1 MSNTMKALIFRGA
14 GNVTLEEVPMPV
26 CVDDGVLVKIA
37 RAGICGSD
45 IHAYTRGGMAGG
57 IMSDES
63 KFGHEF
69 VGVIVEVGAN
79 VKGLAVGDR
88 VWVDPA
94 CCVPDPNFSCM
105 AGGFAEYIAT
115 LTAVRDRDVFVLPDD
130 ISFAEAVLI
139 EPFAVGVHTKNRAR
153 TERDDKVLVYGAG
166 PIGLMCYAALVNQ
179 GVDNVVIAEQL
190 PSRIEKARSLGAD
203 VFDNSNG
210 ADLYGYLREKYG
222 SFSSN
227 SIEAADVDVTIDCVG
242 FGAIISEYLENARY
256 SSRFCTL
263 GMDFSPMTLVP
274 GVLMAKQLEIR
285 GSRCYDAKDVIE
297 VIDVLGNR
305 KTDIASIVTGVY
317 SLEEAAEAFEAACDR
332 VKGLKV
338 VFNIAD

>member
-1 MSNTMKALIFRGA
+1 MTNMMKALIFRGA
-14 GNVTLEEVPMPV
+14 GNVTLEELPVPECNP
-26 CVDDGVLVKIA
+26 DGVLVKIA

-69 VGVIVEVGAN
+69 VGNIVEVGAN
-79 VKGLAVGDR
+79 VEGLSVGDR
-88 VWVDPA
+88 VWVDPG
-94 CCVPDPNFSCM
+94 CCVPDPNLSCM

-115 LTAVRDRDVFVLPDD
+115 ITAVKDRDVFVLPDEV
-130 ISFAEAVLI
+130 SFAEAVLI

-153 TERDDKVLVYGAG
+153 TCVDDKVLLYGAG
-166 PIGLMCYAALVNQ
+166 PIGLMTYAALVNQ
-179 GVDNVVIAEQL
+179 GVENVIVAEQL

-210 ADLYGYLREKYG
+210 ADVYAYAREKFG
-222 SFSSN
+222 SFTSN
-227 SIEAADVDVTIDCVG
+227 AVEAADIDVTLDCVG
-242 FGAIISEYLENARY
+242 FGVILATHIENARY
-256 SSRFCTL
+256 SSRFSTL

-274 GVLMAKQLEIR
+274 GFLMAKQLEIM
-285 GSRCYDAKDVIE
+285 GSRCYDPADIVE
-297 VIDVLGNR
+297 VIDVLKNR
-305 KTDIASIVTGVY
+305 KTDIGSIITG
-317 SLEEAAEAFEAACDR
+317 EFGFDQATEAFETACDR